1 MVRYDHTMLHRTLEY
16 LLMDAVKT
24 GEVTADKMTTNVTLP
39 ETSILFL
46 ECPADMPDHHWFCF
60 DGKYRKR
67 VEFICMNTYTVNEL
81 IDNRLYILMPFI
93 VFLHPKRKNK
103 QYTEKEK
110 EQIKEDLVQVIHAV
124 QHGLDRKEI
133 TGIAAI
139 RIMRSLHL
147 VMNAYIKDENLK
159 KEVNTIMSGNII
171 HVEGEEFYF
180 QGKNEGR
187 AEGKAEGKAEGIA
200 EGMTQTLLVNIRSLM
215 ESLHFSPAEAMNAL
229 QIPRAQQAK
238 YLAMLKAEKN

>member
-1 MVRYDHTMLHRTLEY
+1 
-16 LLMDAVKT
+16 
-24 GEVTADKMTTNVTLP
+24 
-39 ETSILFL
+39 
-46 ECPADMPDHHWFCF
+46 
-60 DGKYRKR
+60 
-67 VEFICMNTYTVNEL
+67 MNTYTVNEL

-93 VFLHPKRKNK
+93 VFLHPKQKNE
-103 QYTEKEK
+103 QYIEKEK

-124 QHGLDRKEI
+124 QHGLERKEI

-147 VMNAYIKDENLK
+147 VMNAYIKDEGLRR
-159 KEVNTIMSGNII
+159 EVNTIMGGNII

-200 EGMTQTLLVNIRSLM
+200 EGMTQNLLRNIRSLM
-215 ESLHFSPAEAMNAL
+215 ESMNLSAEQAMNAL
-229 QIPRAQQAK
+229 QVPSAK
-238 YLAMLKAEKN
+238 QKQYLAMLKAGKN